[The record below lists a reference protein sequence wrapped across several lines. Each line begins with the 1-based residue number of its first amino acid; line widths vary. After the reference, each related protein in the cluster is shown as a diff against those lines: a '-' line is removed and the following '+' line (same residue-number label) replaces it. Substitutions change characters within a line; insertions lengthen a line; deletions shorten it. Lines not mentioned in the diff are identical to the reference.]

1 VIDVELAR
9 LPAGTV
15 AMHDARRKRKWAVEL
30 EPFEIGVFAVTE
42 ELYAEHAD
50 APSRHPRRPAT
61 DMSWY
66 AAIRFCNAL
75 SEWEGYDHAYA
86 FDGVDVAAIRHHEE
100 WIAIEGVKVAV
111 EKPGHLA
118 GIRGA
123 DEERQRHSLH
133 CRSRPGRILTAA
145 AKKNRGKSEVFAAA
159 DRAAVATRLRR
170 LDART
175 AAPPS
180 GGAPGHLAGAV
191 VAEVRL
197 LRPASRI
204 RERHAENGALP
215 LADFL
220 LAIVTNEYGLPGQR
234 ASSFD

>member
-1 VIDVELAR
+1 MWNTAGVIDVELAR

-86 FDGVDVAAIRHHEE
+86 FDGVDVA
-100 WIAIEGVKVAV
+100 
-111 EKPGHLA
+111 
-118 GIRGA
+118 
-123 DEERQRHSLH
+123 
-133 CRSRPGRILTAA
+133 
-145 AKKNRGKSEVFAAA
+145 
-159 DRAAVATRLRR
+159 
-170 LDART
+170 
-175 AAPPS
+175 
-180 GGAPGHLAGAV
+180 
-191 VAEVRL
+191 
-197 LRPASRI
+197 
-204 RERHAENGALP
+204 
-215 LADFL
+215 
-220 LAIVTNEYGLPGQR
+220 
-234 ASSFD
+234 